1 MTDLATVLLVLAL
14 LLAVLGA
21 LRFDLVKLLLRNLI
35 GTPDP
40 GKGMPAWREHGHADP
55 ATPKAHEAAPAKPP
69 FHRSGRRH

>member
-40 GKGMPAWREHGHADP
+40 GKGMPAWREHGHAEP